1 MWRKYA
7 QKDVQMKD
15 LRKDVQMKDAQKYV
29 HIKDI
34 HNKDGA
40 KNEKDG
46 FWGLWGKKG
55 ALKAAGQDSSRNP

>member
-1 MWRKYA
+1 
-7 QKDVQMKD
+7 
-15 LRKDVQMKDAQKYV
+15 MKDAQKYV